1 MLTRLT
7 PTYYLTQ
14 DSRRIIALIL
24 LLLVVNSVNGQD
36 KPTETLAK
44 ADTLFAE
51 AVGLF
56 QQGNKVSF
64 ETAAGKFEEA
74 ASLYS
79 LVHEQAKEIRSLVG
93 VGGCYNSLGEP
104 RKSIDYFLRA
114 LTIARAVGD
123 QDTEA
128 TLVAIIGGSY
138 SDLGEN
144 QKALEY
150 LTQALPFFHKSG
162 NRESEGLTLVGIGTV
177 YTMMG
182 ESRKALEY
190 YEQAL
195 PLLRLAGSRN
205 GEGKALSNLGST
217 YSSIGEPQKA
227 LDYLAQALTLFK
239 ATDDRSSEAG
249 VFTNSG
255 TIYLSLGEKQKALD
269 NFNQALLIFRALGN
283 RAGEAIILND
293 LGLAYSAM
301 GEKQKALGYLS
312 QSLEISRARADR
324 GTEATSLDNIGM
336 IYSELGEPR
345 KSLGYYAEALP
356 LLRANNLGHGEAST
370 LNNMA
375 KAYSEMGEKQ
385 TALTI
390 YAQALILLR
399 KMGDREGEAYLL
411 NNIAVN
417 YYELGDTRQALD
429 YLNQALTLRR
439 EVGHREG
446 EASTLYNI
454 ATIERDQDQLAQSL
468 EHIKSAVEIIESLR
482 TKIQSDWLRSSYF
495 ANAQDSYELYIE
507 LLMRLSNQQ
516 RTKGFDKTALQV
528 NERRRA
534 RSLLDVLSEAN
545 GDIRQGISLELVER
559 ERSLQKQLNAKAQ
572 LQMKLLSGLH
582 TVVQAEMLSKELDG
596 LTTEFQQVETLIRQT
611 SPQYAAL
618 TQPQPLTLKE
628 IQTQVLDADT
638 LLLEYSLGK
647 NHSYLWA
654 VTPDSIM
661 SYELP
666 KREVIEAA
674 ARPFYNLLNA
684 RNKHVKGETQ
694 SEWQARVAQSDG
706 EIPAAAA
713 RLSQL
718 LLAPVAAQLGRKRIA
733 IVADG
738 ILQYIPFA
746 ALPTPSAGV
755 NSAAPQPLIVEHEI
769 VALPSASTLS
779 VIRREVSGRK
789 PAPKGVVALAD
800 PVFTKND
807 ERVKRGTLAVNE
819 RAKEIPARG
828 DAESVRAL
836 EIVEAADDTGVSSEG
851 LYIPRLPGSRQEAEE
866 IVAMVPVTESRL
878 VLDFEASRS
887 VATSVELSQYRY
899 VHFSTHGFLN
909 SVHPELSGIVLS
921 LVNERGEEQ
930 DGFLRAHEVFNLKL
944 PAEVV
949 VLSACQTGI
958 GKEVRGEGLISLT
971 RGFMYAGAPR
981 VVVSLWSV
989 SEIGTSELM
998 VRFYREMLKG
1008 GKRPA
1013 AALRAA
1019 QLSLMKEKRWQSP
1032 FYWAAFTLQGEWR

>member
-1 MLTRLT
+1 MLTKLT
-7 PTYYLTQ
+7 PNYYPKQ
-14 DSRRIIALIL
+14 SSRLIFALIF
-24 LLLVVNSVNGQD
+24 LLLVISIVNAQD
-36 KPTETLAK
+36 KSAETLAR
-44 ADTLFAE
+44 ADKLFAE

-56 QQGNKVSF
+56 QQGNKASF
-64 ETAAGKFEEA
+64 EAAAGKFEEA
-74 ASLYS
+74 AALYS
-79 LVHEQAKEIRSLVG
+79 LAHEPAKEIRSLTG

-114 LTIARAVGD
+114 LSVARAVGD
-123 QDTEA
+123 QDTEV
-128 TLVAIIGGSY
+128 TLIAIIGGSY
-138 SDLGEN
+138 SDIGEN

-162 NRESEGLTLVGIGTV
+162 NSESEGLTLVGIGTV
-177 YTMMG
+177 YTIMG
-182 ESRKALEY
+182 ESRKAIEY

-217 YSSIGEPQKA
+217 YSSLGEPQKA

-249 VFTNSG
+249 VFTNRA
-255 TIYLSLGEKQKALD
+255 TIYMSLGEKQKALD
-269 NFNQALLIFRALGN
+269 NFNQALLIFRALGD
-283 RAGEAIILND
+283 RSGEAIVLND
-293 LGLAYSAM
+293 LGLAYNAM
-301 GEKQKALGYLS
+301 GENQKAFSYFS
-312 QSLEISRARADR
+312 QSLEISRAIGER

-336 IYSELGEPR
+336 IYSELGESR
-345 KSLGYYAEALP
+345 KALDYYAQALP
-356 LLRANNLGHGEAST
+356 LLRASNLGHGEAST

-375 KAYSEMGEKQ
+375 KAYSAIGEKQ
-385 TALTI
+385 TALAN
-390 YAQALILLR
+390 YSQALTLIQ

-417 YYELGDTRQALD
+417 YYDLGDTRQALD

-439 EVGHREG
+439 AVGHREG

-454 ATIERDQDQLAQSL
+454 ATIERDQGQLAQSL

-482 TKIQSDWLRSSYF
+482 TKIQSDWFRSSYF
-495 ANAQDSYELYIE
+495 ANAQDSYDLYIE

-545 GDIRQGISLELVER
+545 ADIRQGVSVELVER

-572 LQMKLLSGLH
+572 QQMKLLSGPH
-582 TVVQAEMLSKELDG
+582 SEAQAEVLRKEMDELAI
-596 LTTEFQQVETLIRQT
+596 EFQQIETRIRQT

-628 IQTQVLDADT
+628 IQRQVLDADT

-647 NHSYLWA
+647 DHSYLWA
-654 VTPDSIM
+654 ITPDSIA

-666 KREVIEAA
+666 KREVIGAVGSRVYDLLI
-674 ARPFYNLLNA
+674 ARS
-684 RNKHVKGETQ
+684 KHVKGETQ
-694 SEWQARVAQSDG
+694 SQWQARVAQADEELS
-706 EIPAAAA
+706 AATA
-713 RLSQL
+713 RLSQI
-718 LLAPVAAQLGRKRIA
+718 LLAPVAAQLGQKRIA
-733 IVADG
+733 VVADG

-746 ALPTPSAGV
+746 MLPTPSVSV
-755 NSAAPQPLIVEHEI
+755 NSAASQPLIVEHEL
-769 VALPSASTLS
+769 VTLPSASTLS
-779 VIRREVSGRK
+779 VIRREVAGRK
-789 PAPKGVVALAD
+789 LAPKTVVALAD
-800 PVFTKND
+800 PVFAKTD
-807 ERVKRGTLAVNE
+807 ERVKRSPTDLNDG
-819 RAKEIPARG
+819 AKEKPARA
-828 DAESVRAL
+828 DAESVREL
-836 EIVEAADDTGVSSEG
+836 ELVEATDDIGVSGDG

-866 IVAMVPVTESRL
+866 ITAMVPATERRL
-878 VLDFEASRS
+878 ALDFEASRAM
-887 VATSVELSQYRY
+887 ATSGELSQYRY

-909 SVHPELSGIVLS
+909 SVHPQLSGIVLS
-921 LVNERGEEQ
+921 LVNERGEAQ

-944 PAEVV
+944 PAEVI

-958 GKEVRGEGLISLT
+958 GKEVRGEGLVSLT
-971 RGFMYAGAPR
+971 RGFMYAGTPR

-1019 QLSLMKEKRWQSP
+1019 QLSLMKEKKWQSP